1 MADLTRAPGM
11 SQLSHEGEG
20 PRVPR
25 APYPSLHP
33 MVEGDTYYTCEAKS
47 KKNTNICFYFML
59 SIYFSVTTK
68 ITIFCL

>member
-25 APYPSLHP
+25 APSPSLHP
-33 MVEGDTYYTCEAKS
+33 MVEGDIYYTCEAKN
-47 KKNTNICFYFML
+47 KKILTFAFILCYQF
-59 SIYFSVTTK
+59 
-68 ITIFCL
+68 IFL